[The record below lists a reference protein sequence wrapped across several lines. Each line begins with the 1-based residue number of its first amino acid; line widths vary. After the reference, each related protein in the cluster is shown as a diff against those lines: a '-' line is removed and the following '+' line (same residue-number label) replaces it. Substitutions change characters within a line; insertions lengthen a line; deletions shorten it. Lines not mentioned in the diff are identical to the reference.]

1 MFLTENPNFVE
12 FETLKP
18 VQTALAYS
26 VYRQQQ
32 CTQTRLSTFILIIV
46 MHDNRNLNRYLII

>member
-12 FETLKP
+12 IETVEP

-32 CTQTRLSTFILIIV
+32 CTQSRLSTFYI
-46 MHDNRNLNRYLII
+46 DDSDAR